1 MNRAVVMGSVLAV
14 LALLVV
20 LAAGRRDRES
30 EAEPGA
36 AAPPVDPASYRPTQ
50 APEHRGFLY
59 GRITSDDGTVYQ
71 GRLRFG
77 GDEEAFWGDHF
88 NGRKKENPW
97 IAFAPPERFSERRS
111 VGIFGIEIAGWE
123 RRIDVDRPFVSR
135 FGDISRIE
143 ADGRDLRVRLK
154 SGTLFE
160 LDRFAADDLADG
172 LRVWDANRGVVDLS
186 EWQIRTVELLP
197 TAPLDVAPDRLRGTV
212 TTRQGSFTGF
222 IQWGREARV
231 ATDDVHVRSV
241 DGELDIRFDTIRS
254 IARHSG
260 DHVLVSLRDGREVV
274 LSDIGEPSQRH
285 GGVHVDDRR
294 YGRVVVSWDAFER
307 LELSPG
313 GSGPGFDGYPPGR
326 ALTGSVTTRDGRRLG
341 GRLVYDLDEGETTE
355 TLDARFGGVNFT
367 IPFGLI
373 ASIVLPDSD
382 HRAELTLHGGEK
394 LRLERA
400 LDLGGA
406 NAGILV
412 FTDDAERP
420 GYVRWPE
427 VRRIDFD
434 RPRAMYPPLAGP

>member
-1 MNRAVVMGSVLAV
+1 MASALAL

-20 LAAGRRDRES
+20 LAVRHRGREP
-30 EAEPGA
+30 EAEPEET
-36 AAPPVDPASYRPTQ
+36 APPANPLSYRPTQ
-50 APEHRGFLY
+50 APKHRGFLY
-59 GRITSDDGTVYQ
+59 GRIASDDGTVYQ

-77 GDEEAFWGDHF
+77 GDEEAFWNDHF
-88 NGRKKENPW
+88 NGRKKGNPW

-111 VGIFGIEIAGWE
+111 VEIFGLEIADWE
-123 RRIDVDRPFVSR
+123 SRIDVDRPFMSR

-143 ADGRDLRVRLK
+143 ADGRDLRVSLK
-154 SGTLFE
+154 SGTVFE

-172 LRVWDANRGVVDLS
+172 LRVWDVKRGVVELS

-197 TAPLDVAPDRLRGTV
+197 TGPLDVAPDRLRGTV
-212 TTRQGSFTGF
+212 RTRQGSFTGF
-222 IQWGREARV
+222 IQWDREARV
-231 ATDDVHVRSV
+231 GTDDVHVRSV

-260 DHVLVSLRDGREVV
+260 DHVLMSLRDGREVM
-274 LSDIGEPSQRH
+274 LSDIREPSQRH
-285 GGVHVDDRR
+285 GGVYVDDHR
-294 YGRVVVSWDAFER
+294 YGRVLVSWEAFER

-313 GSGPGFDGYPPGR
+313 GSGPGFDAYPPGR
-326 ALTGSVTTRDGRRLG
+326 ALTGSVTTRDGRRFG
-341 GRLVYDLDEGETTE
+341 GRLVYDLDESETTE
-355 TLDARFGGVNFT
+355 TLDARFGGVNYT

-382 HRAELTLHGGEK
+382 HRAEVTLHGGEE
-394 LRLERA
+394 LRVERA

-412 FTDDAERP
+412 FTEDAEHP

-434 RPRAMYPPLAGP
+434 RPQATYPPLSGP